1 MSNKSAL
8 IEVVNYK
15 YDFDP
20 NFDVDDNEA
29 VTEMVKSK
37 SWSAFRQM
45 ILHTSTED
53 TKRYPGKKIATFH
66 PLTFASSLAFA
77 EFVINFAKS
86 TPDNVEQYWGEE
98 DQLDSYKKLAEDIKQ
113 LHEPVKKKREYFE
126 EKLGHEDGR
135 LKKEYENIPLENE
148 KDVLETL
155 NFLKSELLGK
165 TVISGGDL
173 EEGEVLDKEFLSN
186 LPPSEIFKLRIKDE
200 LLNDSIKEA
209 KDRLK
214 AFEDGLNKKQKKTQE
229 WKGELNS
236 IAIEMYEYEASLL
249 EKVEL
254 MIFRSR
260 LSENFKQKIIDSL
273 PSALSWDR

>member
-29 VTEMVKSK
+29 VMEMVKSK

-86 TPDNVEQYWGEE
+86 TPDNEEQYWGEE

-209 KDRLK
+209 KDKLK
-214 AFEDGLNKKQKKTQE
+214 AFEDGLNKKQKKTQKCPE
-229 WKGELNS
+229 FLTKEDTT
-236 IAIEMYEYEASLL
+236 EHSLL
-249 EKVEL
+249 IHV
-254 MIFRSR
+254 
-260 LSENFKQKIIDSL
+260 IIDSYHC
-273 PSALSWDR
+273 

>member
-1 MSNKSAL
+1 MSHKSAL

-29 VTEMVKSK
+29 VMEMVKSK

-86 TPDNVEQYWGEE
+86 TPDNEEQYWGEE

-135 LKKEYENIPLENE
+135 LRKEYENIPLENE
-148 KDVLETL
+148 KDILETL
-155 NFLKSELLGK
+155 NFLK
-165 TVISGGDL
+165 
-173 EEGEVLDKEFLSN
+173 
-186 LPPSEIFKLRIKDE
+186 
-200 LLNDSIKEA
+200 
-209 KDRLK
+209 
-214 AFEDGLNKKQKKTQE
+214 
-229 WKGELNS
+229 
-236 IAIEMYEYEASLL
+236 
-249 EKVEL
+249 
-254 MIFRSR
+254 
-260 LSENFKQKIIDSL
+260 
-273 PSALSWDR
+273 

>member
-1 MSNKSAL
+1 MTRKSSL

-29 VTEMVKSK
+29 VMEMLKSK

-98 DQLDSYKKLAEDIKQ
+98 DQLDPYKKLAEDIKQ

-126 EKLGHEDGR
+126 EKLGHEDDR
-135 LKKEYENIPLENE
+135 LKKEYEGIHHENE
-148 KDVLETL
+148 KDILETL

-165 TVISGGDL
+165 KVISG
-173 EEGEVLDKEFLSN
+173 EGLVEGAVLDKEFLSS
-186 LPPSEIFKLRIKDE
+186 LAPSELFKLKIEDE
-200 LLNDSIKEA
+200 LLNTSIKEV

-214 AFEDGLNKKQKKTQE
+214 AFEDGVNKKVKKTEE
-229 WKGELNS
+229 WKDELNS
-236 IAIEMYEYEASLL
+236 LAIESYEYEATLL

-260 LSENFKQKIIDSL
+260 LSKNFKLKIIDSL
-273 PSALSWDR
+273 PIALSWNR

>member
-1 MSNKSAL
+1 MSNKLAL

-20 NFDVDDNEA
+20 NFDVDDHEA
-29 VTEMVKSK
+29 VMEMVKSK

-126 EKLGHEDGR
+126 EKLGHEDDR
-135 LKKEYENIPLENE
+135 LKKEYEGIHHENE
-148 KDVLETL
+148 KDILETL
-155 NFLKSELLGK
+155 NFLKFF
-165 TVISGGDL
+165 INRPSG
-173 EEGEVLDKEFLSN
+173 S
-186 LPPSEIFKLRIKDE
+186 
-200 LLNDSIKEA
+200 
-209 KDRLK
+209 
-214 AFEDGLNKKQKKTQE
+214 
-229 WKGELNS
+229 
-236 IAIEMYEYEASLL
+236 
-249 EKVEL
+249 
-254 MIFRSR
+254 
-260 LSENFKQKIIDSL
+260 KILIL
-273 PSALSWDR
+273 